1 MHELRIDEQRFRRDF
16 DELAEI
22 GSTGDGG
29 VHRPSLSPS
38 HLEARRWFRERI
50 ERDGL
55 EFRTD
60 GAANHSAVLSAA
72 RPDAPGRLPEHPSRD
87 DQRRGA
93 DRKNKR
99 GFPYGREYRAP
110 AQRPVTL

>member
-1 MHELRIDEQRFRRDF
+1 MHKLRIDGQRFRRDF

-29 VHRPSLSPS
+29 VHRPSLSAA

-60 GAANHSAVLSAA
+60 GAANHSAVLSATQPAAPTLLMGSHLDSVLHGGRFDGALGPGAPPA
-72 RPDAPGRLPEHPSRD
+72 RS
-87 DQRRGA
+87 
-93 DRKNKR
+93 
-99 GFPYGREYRAP
+99 
-110 AQRPVTL
+110 